1 MSMGPDPRATS
12 GGRIGVRALAG
23 LGLLAGVSSAL
34 LTLFGQAKSTARHIE
49 AAGVE
54 AFLADG
60 TLIPPALPGH
70 SPAQQRLTEHLGHI
84 RLPQG
89 EGTYAADGTR
99 VVDDTAGRPA
109 LTLVML
115 GDSTSSGYGTR
126 TRDELPGVLLARGVA
141 ADADRLVRLV
151 SHGLTGARTSDLT
164 RQVELTLTTR
174 PDLVVILVG
183 ANDVRDLV
191 PPRRSAARLGMAVHD
206 LVSAGIPV
214 VVGTCPDFGVITAI
228 PRPLRMVLSTWS
240 LRLAAL
246 QERAVLASG
255 GASVPLAR
263 LVSPQFVGNPQM
275 FAGDHFHPSG
285 AGYQRAMAA
294 VLPVA
299 LEQLAGDPDSTK
311 PGPTTEGIGAEPGPG
326 GVS

>member
-1 MSMGPDPRATS
+1 MDPNAPS
-12 GGRIGVRALAG
+12 GGRFGPGALAG
-23 LGLLAGVSSAL
+23 LGLLAGISSAL
-34 LTLFGQAKSTARHIE
+34 LTLFGQARSTTRHIE

-60 TLIPPALPGH
+60 TLVPPALPGG
-70 SPAQQRLTEHLGHI
+70 SRAQQRLADHLQHI
-84 RLPQG
+84 RLPKG

-99 VVDDTAGRPA
+99 LPDDAPDQ

-115 GDSTSSGYGTR
+115 GDSTSVGYGTR
-126 TRDELPGVLLARGVA
+126 TPDELPGVLLARGIA
-141 ADADRLVRLV
+141 ADAGRPVRLV

-164 RQVELTLTTR
+164 RQVEVCLAAP

-183 ANDVRDLV
+183 ANDLRDLV
-191 PPRRSAARLGMAVHD
+191 PPRRSAAQLRTAVHD

-228 PRPLRMVLSTWS
+228 PQPLRTVLSTWS

-246 QERAVLASG
+246 QERAALASG

-285 AGYQRAMAA
+285 AGYERAMAA

-299 LEQLAGDPDSTK
+299 LAHLAGDPGNTK
-311 PGPTTEGIGAEPGPG
+311 PGQATEEIGAGPGPG

>member
-1 MSMGPDPRATS
+1 MSIGLDPNAPS
-12 GGRIGVRALAG
+12 GGRFGPGALAG

-34 LTLFGQAKSTARHIE
+34 LTLFGQARSTTRHIE

-60 TLIPPALPGH
+60 TLVPPALPGG
-70 SPAQQRLTEHLGHI
+70 SRAQQRLADHLQHI
-84 RLPQG
+84 RLPKG

-99 VVDDTAGRPA
+99 ICPMTRRIKPHAGHAGR
-109 LTLVML
+109 LHL
-115 GDSTSSGYGTR
+115 GRVRHPTP
-126 TRDELPGVLLARGVA
+126 DELPGVLLARGIA
-141 ADADRLVRLV
+141 ADAGRPVRLV

-164 RQVELTLTTR
+164 RQVEVCLAAP

-183 ANDVRDLV
+183 ANDLRDLV
-191 PPRRSAARLGMAVHD
+191 PPRRSAAQLRTAVHD

-228 PRPLRMVLSTWS
+228 PQPLRTVLSTWS

-246 QERAVLASG
+246 QERAALASG

-285 AGYQRAMAA
+285 AGYERAMAA

-299 LEQLAGDPDSTK
+299 WRTWRDDPRR
-311 PGPTTEGIGAEPGPG
+311 
-326 GVS
+326 